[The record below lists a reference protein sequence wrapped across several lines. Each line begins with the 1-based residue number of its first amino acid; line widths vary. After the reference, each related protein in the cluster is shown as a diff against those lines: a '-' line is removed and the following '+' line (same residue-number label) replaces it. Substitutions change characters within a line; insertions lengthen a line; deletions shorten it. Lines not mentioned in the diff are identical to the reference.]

1 MERGLSE
8 DSAPDGD
15 KDRGEDMAEASTS
28 GLSED
33 QRRLEMLKL
42 QFEWHKHLTTLTSG
56 ITLLVTT
63 VSYTVFRDT
72 AGVPHPFATTWV
84 GINKLLIMAF
94 ALFFLGLLWSIFAM
108 RRVIYLVSTQ
118 GALSSKLYVQFR
130 YIVPGIALFGGVLAF
145 FHFVTMTRCSL

>member
-8 DSAPDGD
+8 DNSPDAD

-56 ITLLVTT
+56 IALLVTT
-63 VSYTVFRDT
+63 VS
-72 AGVPHPFATTWV
+72 
-84 GINKLLIMAF
+84 
-94 ALFFLGLLWSIFAM
+94 
-108 RRVIYLVSTQ
+108 
-118 GALSSKLYVQFR
+118 
-130 YIVPGIALFGGVLAF
+130 
-145 FHFVTMTRCSL
+145 